1 MDMGT
6 DESFLSPYRVLDL
19 TDEQGYMC
27 GKTLGGLGA
36 EVIKVE
42 PPGGDKGRS
51 IGPFVDDK
59 PGPGRSLFWMA
70 LNVGKKSITLD
81 LEKNEGK
88 KIFGRLVESADFVV
102 ESFKPGYMHQ
112 LGLGYE
118 DLRKINPGIVVTS
131 LTPYGQ
137 TGPHKDYHASDIVCW
152 AGSGYMWLCGLPN
165 RAPLRISVPQAY
177 VHGGAEGAMGTMVA
191 FWHRQKTGQGQY
203 VDVSITE
210 SAMWQCLGAHASWD
224 MNQMILERQ
233 GAFRYYGAYKIRFVY
248 PCKDGYVLFMLLGGH
263 IGARGQKA
271 LAEWMDQ
278 EGMSDEFLR
287 NFEWDTFDVS
297 TYTDEMARKL
307 EPFFERFFL
316 TKTKAELFEGAL
328 KMQYLLT
335 PVNTVQD
342 LIESL
347 HFAARDFWV
356 DIDYPELNVCFRY
369 PGAPFKSSEVSWR
382 MDRRAPLVGEHNREI
397 YGKGLN
403 FSNSEIR
410 ALERA
415 GVI

>member
-1 MDMGT
+1 
-6 DESFLSPYRVLDL
+6 
-19 TDEQGYMC
+19 
-27 GKTLGGLGA
+27 
-36 EVIKVE
+36 
-42 PPGGDKGRS
+42 
-51 IGPFVDDK
+51 
-59 PGPGRSLFWMA
+59 
-70 LNVGKKSITLD
+70 
-81 LEKNEGK
+81 
-88 KIFGRLVESADFVV
+88 
-102 ESFKPGYMHQ
+102 
-112 LGLGYE
+112 
-118 DLRKINPGIVVTS
+118 
-131 LTPYGQ
+131 
-137 TGPHKDYHASDIVCW
+137 
-152 AGSGYMWLCGLPN
+152 
-165 RAPLRISVPQAY
+165 
-177 VHGGAEGAMGTMVA
+177 
-191 FWHRQKTGQGQY
+191 
-203 VDVSITE
+203 
-210 SAMWQCLGAHASWD
+210 
-224 MNQMILERQ
+224 
-233 GAFRYYGAYKIRFVY
+233 
-248 PCKDGYVLFMLLGGH
+248 MLLGGH

-356 DIDYPELNVCFRY
+356 DIDYPELHVCFRY
-369 PGAPFKSSEVSWR
+369 PGAPFKSNEVFWR
-382 MDRRAPLVGEHNREI
+382 MDRRAPLIGEHNGEIYSKGLGFSDREI
-397 YGKGLN
+397 G
-403 FSNSEIR
+403 